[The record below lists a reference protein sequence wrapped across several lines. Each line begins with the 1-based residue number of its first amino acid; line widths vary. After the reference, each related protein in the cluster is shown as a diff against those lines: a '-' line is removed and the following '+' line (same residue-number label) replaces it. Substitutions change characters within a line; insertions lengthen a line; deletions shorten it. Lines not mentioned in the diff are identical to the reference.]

1 MSLARRKTG
10 FRVASMAALSLM
22 VFAGATPYESLVAD
36 AAQKGDLEA
45 VRALLQQGADPNAAQ
60 PDGLTGLHWA
70 ALNDELGIAE
80 ILLYAGAT
88 VSPVT
93 RVGGYTPLHLASQS
107 GHGVVART
115 LLEAGAD
122 ANAYTTTGVS
132 SLHFAAQ
139 ADAAEAILVLI
150 EHGAEV
156 DARDTFSNRTPL
168 MFAAYRGAV
177 EATEALVR
185 ADADMSATTA
195 VKDYVEISRAASTDR
210 ARRNRIVAAAEP
222 PEPRPER
229 QQARGGGG
237 NNSQRAPCVAPGLP
251 EIRSSTEQIGQ
262 QGGFAAL
269 HFAAREGHIE
279 AARLLLGSGANVDQV
294 TAGDQS
300 TALVVAAING
310 NYDLARTLLEEADAD
325 PNLLSDD
332 GVGPLFATLNI
343 EWSLRTW
350 YPQPQAFRQ
359 QQTSY
364 LDLMELLLDAGAD
377 PNEQTQTHIWYA
389 AYNAGRM
396 GVDFTGATPFWRAAY
411 AADVAAMRL
420 LADNG
425 ADPNIWTQNLAC
437 TREPVDPDVPS
448 NPVNDEPDPDDPS
461 GLPAVAHGG
470 PAVHAIHAA
479 SGVGFGT
486 SRVAQTHRS
495 APDGWLSSMKYLIE
509 ELGVDPNLRDKDG
522 LTALHNSAARGYN
535 ETILYLVS
543 QGADVTLVG
552 RRGQTTADL
561 ANSPEQRAQ
570 PFPQTIALLEKLGS
584 ENNHNCRTCGVG
596 AAPN

>member
-1 MSLARRKTG
+1 MSVARRRTG
-10 FRVASMAALSLM
+10 LRVASMAALSLM

-139 ADAAEAILVLI
+139 ADAAEAILALI

-185 ADADMSATTA
+185 ADADISATTA

-237 NNSQRAPCVAPGLP
+237 NNSQRAPCVAPSLP

-310 NYDLARTLLEEADAD
+310 NYDLARTLLEADAD

-495 APDGWLSSMKYLIE
+495 APGGWLSSMKYLIE

-522 LTALHNSAARGYN
+522 LTALHNAAARGDN

>member
-10 FRVASMAALSLM
+10 FRVAAMAALSLM

-139 ADAAEAILVLI
+139 ADAAEAILALI

-185 ADADMSATTA
+185 ADADVSATTA
-195 VKDYVEISRAASTDR
+195 VKDYVEISAAASTDR

-229 QQARGGGG
+229 QQGRGGGG

-364 LDLMELLLDAGAD
+364 LDLMELLLDAGAKR
-377 PNEQTQTHIWYA
+377 TS
-389 AYNAGRM
+389 G
-396 GVDFTGATPFWRAAY
+396 TPR
-411 AADVAAMRL
+411 
-420 LADNG
+420 
-425 ADPNIWTQNLAC
+425 T
-437 TREPVDPDVPS
+437 TR
-448 NPVNDEPDPDDPS
+448 
-461 GLPAVAHGG
+461 GG
-470 PAVHAIHAA
+470 WAW
-479 SGVGFGT
+479 T
-486 SRVAQTHRS
+486 SRERHRS
-495 APDGWLSSMKYLIE
+495 G
-509 ELGVDPNLRDKDG
+509 
-522 LTALHNSAARGYN
+522 
-535 ETILYLVS
+535 
-543 QGADVTLVG
+543 
-552 RRGQTTADL
+552 GQPT
-561 ANSPEQRAQ
+561 P
-570 PFPQTIALLEKLGS
+570 PM
-584 ENNHNCRTCGVG
+584 
-596 AAPN
+596 

>member
-1 MSLARRKTG
+1 MSVARRRTG
-10 FRVASMAALSLM
+10 LRVASMAALSLM

-36 AAQKGDLEA
+36 AAQKRDLEA

-139 ADAAEAILVLI
+139 ADAAEAILALI

-185 ADADMSATTA
+185 ADADVSATTA
-195 VKDYVEISRAASTDR
+195 VKDYVEISAAASTDR

-310 NYDLARTLLEEADAD
+310 NYDLARTLLEADAD

-495 APDGWLSSMKYLIE
+495 APNGWLSSMKYLIE

-522 LTALHNSAARGYN
+522 LTALHNAAARGDN

>member
-1 MSLARRKTG
+1 MSVARRRTG
-10 FRVASMAALSLM
+10 LRVASMAALSLM

-139 ADAAEAILVLI
+139 ADAAEAIIALI

-185 ADADMSATTA
+185 ADADISATTA

-237 NNSQRAPCVAPGLP
+237 NNSQRAPCVAPSLP

-279 AARLLLGSGANVDQV
+279 AARLLLGSGADVDQV

-310 NYDLARTLLEEADAD
+310 NYDLARTLLEADAD

-461 GLPAVAHGG
+461 GLPRIPHGG

-495 APDGWLSSMKYLIE
+495 APGGWLSSMKYLIE

-522 LTALHNSAARGYN
+522 LTALHNAAARGDN

>member
-1 MSLARRKTG
+1 MSVARRKTG
-10 FRVASMAALSLM
+10 LRVASMAALSLM

-36 AAQKGDLEA
+36 AAQEGDLEA

-70 ALNDELGIAE
+70 ALNDKLGIAE

-107 GHGVVART
+107 GHGVVARV

-139 ADAAEAILVLI
+139 ADAAEAIIALI

-195 VKDYVEISRAASTDR
+195 VKDYVEISAAASTDR

-237 NNSQRAPCVAPGLP
+237 NSSQRAPCVAPGLP

-279 AARLLLGSGANVDQV
+279 AARLLLGSGADVDQV

-310 NYDLARTLLEEADAD
+310 NYDLARTLLEADAD

-461 GLPAVAHGG
+461 GLPRIPHGG

-495 APDGWLSSMKYLIE
+495 APGGWLSSMKYLIE

-522 LTALHNSAARGYN
+522 LTALHNAAARGDN

-543 QGADVTLVG
+543 RGADVTLVG

-584 ENNHNCRTCGVG
+584 ENNHNCRACGVG
-596 AAPN
+596 APPN

>member
-1 MSLARRKTG
+1 MSVARRRTG
-10 FRVASMAALSLM
+10 LRVASMAALSLM

-36 AAQKGDLEA
+36 AAQKRDLEA

-107 GHGVVART
+107 GHGVVARA

-139 ADAAEAILVLI
+139 ADAAEAILALI

-185 ADADMSATTA
+185 ADADVSATTA
-195 VKDYVEISRAASTDR
+195 VKDYVEISAAASTDR

-310 NYDLARTLLEEADAD
+310 NYDLARTLLEADAD

-522 LTALHNSAARGYN
+522 LTALHNAAARGDN

>member
-1 MSLARRKTG
+1 MSVARRRTG
-10 FRVASMAALSLM
+10 LRVASMAALSLM

-36 AAQKGDLEA
+36 AAQKRDLEA

-139 ADAAEAILVLI
+139 ADAAEAILALI

-185 ADADMSATTA
+185 ADADVSATTA

-310 NYDLARTLLEEADAD
+310 NYDLARTLLEADAD

-425 ADPNIWTQNLAC
+425 AAPNIWTQNLAC

-495 APDGWLSSMKYLIE
+495 APNGWLSSMKYLIE

-522 LTALHNSAARGYN
+522 LTALHNSAARGDN

>member
-10 FRVASMAALSLM
+10 FRVAAMAALSLM

-107 GHGVVART
+107 GHGVVARA

-139 ADAAEAILVLI
+139 ADAAEAILALI

-229 QQARGGGG
+229 QQGRGGGG

-310 NYDLARTLLEEADAD
+310 NYDLARTLLEADAD

-495 APDGWLSSMKYLIE
+495 APNGWLSSMKYLIE

-522 LTALHNSAARGYN
+522 LTALHNSAARGDN

>member
-1 MSLARRKTG
+1 MSVARRRTG
-10 FRVASMAALSLM
+10 LRVASMAALSLM

-36 AAQKGDLEA
+36 AAQKRDLEA
-45 VRALLQQGADPNAAQ
+45 VRALLQQGADPNAAH
-60 PDGLTGLHWA
+60 PDGRTGLHGA
-70 ALNDELGIAE
+70 ARKDERGIAE
-80 ILLYAGAT
+80 ILRYAGAT

-122 ANAYTTTGVS
+122 ANASTTTGVS

-139 ADAAEAILVLI
+139 ADAAEAILALI

-185 ADADMSATTA
+185 ADADVSATTA

-310 NYDLARTLLEEADAD
+310 NYDLARTLLEADAD

-495 APDGWLSSMKYLIE
+495 APNGWLSSMKYLIE

-522 LTALHNSAARGYN
+522 LTAHHNSAARGDN

>member
-1 MSLARRKTG
+1 MSVARRKTG
-10 FRVASMAALSLM
+10 LRVASMAALSLM

-36 AAQKGDLEA
+36 AAQEGDLEA

-70 ALNDELGIAE
+70 ALNDEFGIAE

-107 GHGVVART
+107 GHGVVARV

-139 ADAAEAILVLI
+139 ADAAEAIIALI

-195 VKDYVEISRAASTDR
+195 VKDYVEISAAASTDR

-237 NNSQRAPCVAPGLP
+237 NSSQRAPCVAPGLP

-279 AARLLLGSGANVDQV
+279 AARLLLGSGADVDQV

-310 NYDLARTLLEEADAD
+310 NYDLARTLLEADAD

-461 GLPAVAHGG
+461 GLPRIPHGG

-495 APDGWLSSMKYLIE
+495 APGGWLSSMKYLIE

-522 LTALHNSAARGYN
+522 LTALHNAAARGDN

-543 QGADVTLVG
+543 RGADVTLVG

-584 ENNHNCRTCGVG
+584 ENNHNCRACGVG
-596 AAPN
+596 APPN

>member
-1 MSLARRKTG
+1 MSVARRKTG
-10 FRVASMAALSLM
+10 LRVASMAALSLM

-36 AAQKGDLEA
+36 AAQEGDLEA

-70 ALNDELGIAE
+70 ALNDEFGIAE

-107 GHGVVART
+107 GHGVVARV

-139 ADAAEAILVLI
+139 ADAAEAIIALI

-195 VKDYVEISRAASTDR
+195 VKDYVEISAAASTDR

-279 AARLLLGSGANVDQV
+279 AARLLLGSGADVDQV

-310 NYDLARTLLEEADAD
+310 NYDLARTLLEADAD

-461 GLPAVAHGG
+461 GLPRIPHGG

-495 APDGWLSSMKYLIE
+495 APGGWLSSMKYLIE

-522 LTALHNSAARGYN
+522 LTALHNAAARGDN

-543 QGADVTLVG
+543 RGADVTLVG

-584 ENNHNCRTCGVG
+584 ENNHNCRACGVG
-596 AAPN
+596 APPN

>member
-1 MSLARRKTG
+1 MSVARRKTG
-10 FRVASMAALSLM
+10 LRVASMAALSLM

-36 AAQKGDLEA
+36 AAQEGDLEA

-107 GHGVVART
+107 GHGVVARV

-139 ADAAEAILVLI
+139 ADAAEAIIALI

-237 NNSQRAPCVAPGLP
+237 NSSQRAPCVAPGLP

-279 AARLLLGSGANVDQV
+279 AARLLLGSGADVDQV

-310 NYDLARTLLEEADAD
+310 NYDLARTLLEADAD

-461 GLPAVAHGG
+461 GLPRIPHGG

-495 APDGWLSSMKYLIE
+495 APGGWLSSMKYLIE

-522 LTALHNSAARGYN
+522 LTALHNAAARGDN

>member
-10 FRVASMAALSLM
+10 FRVAAMAALSLM

-107 GHGVVART
+107 GHGVVARA

-139 ADAAEAILVLI
+139 ADAAEAILALI

-185 ADADMSATTA
+185 ADADVSATTA
-195 VKDYVEISRAASTDR
+195 VKDYVEISAAASTDR

-229 QQARGGGG
+229 QQGRGGGG

-495 APDGWLSSMKYLIE
+495 APNGWLSSMKYLIE

-522 LTALHNSAARGYN
+522 LTALHNSAARGDN

-596 AAPN
+596 VAPN

>member
-1 MSLARRKTG
+1 MSVARRRTG
-10 FRVASMAALSLM
+10 LRVASMAALSLM

-36 AAQKGDLEA
+36 AAQKRDLEA

-139 ADAAEAILVLI
+139 ADAAEAILALI

-185 ADADMSATTA
+185 ADADVSATTA
-195 VKDYVEISRAASTDR
+195 VKDYVEISRAASTYR

-310 NYDLARTLLEEADAD
+310 NYDLARTLLEADAD

-495 APDGWLSSMKYLIE
+495 APNGWLSSMKYLIE

-522 LTALHNSAARGYN
+522 LTALHNSAARGDN

>member
-1 MSLARRKTG
+1 MSVARRGTG
-10 FRVASMAALSLM
+10 LRVASLAALSLM

-139 ADAAEAILVLI
+139 ADAAEAILALI

-185 ADADMSATTA
+185 ADADISATTA

-237 NNSQRAPCVAPGLP
+237 NNSQRAPCVAPSLP

-310 NYDLARTLLEEADAD
+310 NYDLARTLLEADAD

-495 APDGWLSSMKYLIE
+495 APNGWLSSMKYLIE

-522 LTALHNSAARGYN
+522 LTALHNAAARGDN

>member
-1 MSLARRKTG
+1 MSVARRRTG
-10 FRVASMAALSLM
+10 LRVASMAALSLM

-107 GHGVVART
+107 GHGVVTRV

-139 ADAAEAILVLI
+139 ADAAEAILALI

-210 ARRNRIVAAAEP
+210 ARRNRIIAAAEP

-237 NNSQRAPCVAPGLP
+237 NSSQRAPCVAPGLP

-310 NYDLARTLLEEADAD
+310 NYDLARTLLEADAD

-495 APDGWLSSMKYLIE
+495 APNGWLSSMKYLIE

-522 LTALHNSAARGYN
+522 LTALHNAAARGDN